1 MLSKFSVKK
10 PYTVVVAVV
19 LILILGFVSFDKM
32 TVDLLPDM
40 NLPYAVVMTTYA
52 GASPEEVETTVTKP
66 VEQAMATIS
75 NIKTVSSSSNFGKIS
90 SIVPSFSHLRYPSIW
105 ILPPLRCGRV
115 WIRSVHTGRIR

>member
-52 GASPEEVETTVTKP
+52 GASPEEVDYRHE
-66 VEQAMATIS
+66 A
-75 NIKTVSSSSNFGKIS
+75 
-90 SIVPSFSHLRYPSIW
+90 
-105 ILPPLRCGRV
+105 GR
-115 WIRSVHTGRIR
+115 TGNGNHQQY